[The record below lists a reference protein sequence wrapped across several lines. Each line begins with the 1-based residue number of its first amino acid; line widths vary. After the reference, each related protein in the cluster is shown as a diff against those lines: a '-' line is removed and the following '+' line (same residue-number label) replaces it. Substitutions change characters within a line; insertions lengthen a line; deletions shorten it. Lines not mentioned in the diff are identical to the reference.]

1 MHAGA
6 VQKEG
11 EALSGT
17 VLQGLAEDYPQ
28 LYMNPDQFSQEDD
41 QSVVR
46 RGEDPPVRSRAHYQ
60 GDPGGRPGYCKI
72 GEMPSRAKER

>member
-17 VLQGLAEDYPQ
+17 VLQSLAEDYP
-28 LYMNPDQFSQEDD
+28 LPAALAAAAP
-41 QSVVR
+41 VIVR
-46 RGEDPPVRSRAHYQ
+46 
-60 GDPGGRPGYCKI
+60 
-72 GEMPSRAKER
+72 

>member
-17 VLQGLAEDYPQ
+17 VLQSLAEDYPQ
-28 LYMNPDQFSQEDD
+28 LYMNPDQFSQEDY
-41 QSVVR
+41 QSVV
-46 RGEDPPVRSRAHYQ
+46 
-60 GDPGGRPGYCKI
+60 RPGYCKI